1 MIENIKEKLK
11 GHNLVK
17 KVIENSSWIVSQNI
31 FTMLLGV
38 FITAIVA
45 RYLGTERYG
54 TFSYVLS
61 IVSLFT
67 GIAAVGIHHISV
79 KDLKYS
85 SSDEGK
91 ILGTSFGIRI
101 VMAIIL
107 IIVSEVTLFLLNG
120 NNNTILLIGILLSS
134 MMIFNCFEVIEYY
147 YTATMQIKYSA
158 IVKFIAYIV
167 LAISKILV
175 VVFNKGIIWYTVA
188 YTLEFSIY
196 ALLLYISYKV
206 IKRKNNDKQK
216 WYFDFNYAK
225 KLLSRSWYYALSS
238 IMVTIYMRID
248 QAMLGTYFENKSEV
262 GIYSAAVR
270 IAEMWAFVP
279 NAIITALKP
288 AIIGYKKNNEAKY
301 KETLSK
307 LYLITS
313 IVCLSFSIGIV
324 IFSKLII
331 SILYGKD
338 YIMAYKSLYILII
351 GTWFGVIGNVHYVW
365 MVCEDK
371 GKYTLFYS
379 LSGSVLNII
388 ANIILIPKYGA
399 VGAAIATLLSQL
411 VANVFSFSVFKETRM
426 LTKYAIKSIF
436 LVDLYKFIRERKI
449 TNG

>member
-1 MIENIKEKLK
+1 MIDKIKAKFQ

-31 FTMLLGV
+31 FTMVLGV

-54 TFSYVLS
+54 TFNYVLS
-61 IVSLFT
+61 IVSLFS

-85 SSDEGK
+85 PNDEGK
-91 ILGTSFGIRI
+91 ILGTSFTIRMLVAI
-101 VMAIIL
+101 VLVIL
-107 IIVSEVTLFLLNG
+107 SEITLFVLNG
-120 NNNTILLIGILLSS
+120 NDRTILLIGILLSS
-134 MMIFNCFEVIEYY
+134 MMIFNCFEVIDYY
-147 YTATMQIKYSA
+147 NTATMQIKFSA
-158 IVKFIAYIV
+158 VAKFISYII
-167 LAISKILV
+167 LAVSKIVV
-175 VVFNKGIIWYTVA
+175 VVFDLGIIWYTVA

-196 ALLLYISYKV
+196 AVILYISYKV
-206 IKRKNNDKQK
+206 IKIKNDNECK
-216 WYFDFNYAK
+216 WYFDFKYAK
-225 KLLSRSWYYALSS
+225 KLLSKSWYYALSS

-288 AIIGYKKNNEAKY
+288 AIIEYKKNNEAKY
-301 KETLSK
+301 KETLKK

-313 IVCLSFSIGIV
+313 IVCLAFSIGIV

-331 SILYGKD
+331 AILYGQD
-338 YIMAYKSLYILII
+338 YIIAYKSLYILII
-351 GTWFGVIGNVHYVW
+351 GTWFGIIGNVHYVW

-411 VANVFSFSVFKETRM
+411 VANVFSFSVFKETRI

-436 LVDLYKFIRERKI
+436 LVDLYKFIRQRRAKNE
-449 TNG
+449 